1 MARVK
6 VYNEVKTSEIM
17 AEPQDWN
24 LCLQE
29 VLYVY
34 DEEDP
39 EKGFRFIYRRP
50 NGHIQAARGGARI
63 PSLEIA
69 EKLIQ
74 EARERG
80 WGNDVYSKVSRK
92 EK

>member
-6 VYNEVKTSEIM
+6 VFNEVKTSEIL
-17 AEPQDWN
+17 AEPQDWD

-34 DEEDP
+34 DEGEP

-50 NGHIQAARGGARI
+50 NGHLQAARGGARI
-63 PSLEIA
+63 PSLERA
-69 EKLIQ
+69 EELIE
-74 EARERG
+74 EAKKRG
-80 WGNDVYSKVSRK
+80 WGNNVYFEVTK
-92 EK
+92 ED